1 MNNVDEKAVEEL
13 SNQIKFNT
21 ELTEIDVEMVIDSE
35 SIVGFR
41 QMTQTSF
48 FDSTTKCPLPIA
60 AVSLN
65 ESPNTPKDSQLMDVS
80 DIDFTASFNRDDSS
94 QSQPP
99 ITTTTY
105 KTSINTMKQT
115 LTSNWSV
122 QSVQHPLLSQL
133 NSERDLDSFQFI
145 TKPMPVQSNIS
156 EDHIYDPG
164 ELCVDESD
172 FSDAFE
178 SGDEP
183 MISLRRKTVNVI
195 EDSED
200 ENDQMYS
207 ALILGIF
214 HLNLML
220 ARSYPSCLLKKNHET
235 IRESKLRWA
244 QLP

>member
-1 MNNVDEKAVEEL
+1 MIRNLEDYYIKSVTKQLKSRELIYLDAPMDIYLDLMPMND
-13 SNQIKFNT
+13 
-21 ELTEIDVEMVIDSE
+21 
-35 SIVGFR
+35 
-41 QMTQTSF
+41 TSSL
-48 FDSTTKCPLPIA
+48 FDSNTKCPVPITA
-60 AVSLN
+60 GTLN

-99 ITTTTY
+99 ITTTTP
-105 KTSINTMKQT
+105 INIMKQT